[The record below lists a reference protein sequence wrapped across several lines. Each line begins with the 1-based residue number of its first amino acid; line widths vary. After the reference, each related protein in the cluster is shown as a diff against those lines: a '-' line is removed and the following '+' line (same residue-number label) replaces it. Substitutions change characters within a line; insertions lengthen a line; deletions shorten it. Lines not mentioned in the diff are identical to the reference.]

1 MNRLW
6 VRLTLAF
13 GLVIL
18 VAVSAIAWL
27 SVTRSH
33 DAFREYLSFP
43 DPAGFGGLVDVLSE
57 HYRATGGWQD
67 VALVLDGPFSRH
79 MSPETAF
86 WRRRG
91 LTSPE
96 VSRIRVIVANPDGQV
111 VFTQP
116 GRDIGRRLN
125 HDEQAAAEAIV
136 VDGQVVGQVVLS
148 VPPQITP
155 VGPWEQLFLDRLRG
169 VLLWG
174 ALLAGAIAV
183 VLGLGIS
190 RGLTSPLQRL
200 AAATRALASGDLTRR
215 VEVSGS
221 TEVAGLSIAFNEMA
235 AALEEAEQLRQN
247 LIADVAH
254 ELRTPL
260 SVLQGN
266 LQAILD
272 GVYPLDTAEIS
283 QLYEETRLLSR
294 LVGDLHELA
303 LADAGQLPLN
313 FCAAHLAQILKQT
326 TDSLLPTAAAQEIA
340 LALELADELPAVS
353 ADPDRIAQVLRNL
366 LVNALRHTP
375 AGGSV
380 SVHAT
385 PLEGE
390 VEITVADTGEGIAA
404 EDLHRVFDRF
414 WKSDLS
420 RARDDRWGNGSGL
433 GLSIAKSLVEAHG
446 GRIWAE
452 SEPGAGSTFHFTLP
466 FHAGDTPPAS
476 AF

>member
-13 GLVIL
+13 ALVIL

-27 SVTRSH
+27 SVMRSR
-33 DAFREYLSFP
+33 DAFRQYLSYP
-43 DPAGFGGLVDVLSE
+43 DPAGFSGLVDLLSE
-57 HYRATGGWQD
+57 HYSVSGSWQD
-67 VALVLDGPFSRH
+67 VAFVLEDPFARH
-79 MSPETAF
+79 TGPETMF

-91 LTSPE
+91 LAPPE
-96 VSRIRVIVANPDGQV
+96 INRINIIVANASGEV
-111 VFTQP
+111 VFTRP
-116 GRDIGRRLN
+116 GRDVGRQLDRE
-125 HDEQAAAEAIV
+125 EQAAAEAIV
-136 VDGQVVGQVVLS
+136 VDGEVVGQVVVS

-155 VGPWEQLFLDRLRG
+155 VGPWEQLFLDRLRS

-174 ALLAGAIAV
+174 ALLAGGIAV

-190 RGLTSPLQRL
+190 RSLTSPLQRL

-215 VEVSGS
+215 VQVSGS
-221 TEVAGLSIAFNEMA
+221 TEVAELSRAFNEMA
-235 AALEEAEQLRQN
+235 AALEEAEELRQN

-272 GVYPLDTAEIS
+272 GVYTLDREEIS
-283 QLYEETRLLSR
+283 RLYDETRLLSR
-294 LVGDLHELA
+294 LISDLHELA
-303 LADAGQLPLN
+303 LADAGQLHLN
-313 FCAAHLAQILKQT
+313 FQATDLSQVLKRT
-326 TDSLLPTAAAQEIA
+326 TDNLLPSAAAQDVT
-340 LALELADELPAVS
+340 LTLELVLELPAVR

-366 LVNALRHTP
+366 LVNSLRHTA

-380 SVHAT
+380 SVRAR
-385 PLEGE
+385 LSEAE
-390 VEITVADTGEGIAA
+390 VEVTVVDTGEGIAE
-404 EDLHRVFDRF
+404 EDLRHVFDRF
-414 WKSDLS
+414 WKSDTS

-452 SEPGAGSTFHFTLP
+452 SELGVGSSFHFTVP
-466 FHAGDTPPAS
+466 VQGGDPSPGPG
-476 AF
+476 F

>member
-13 GLVIL
+13 AIVIL
-18 VAVSAIAWL
+18 VVVGAIAWL
-27 SVTRSH
+27 SVTRSR
-33 DAFREYLSFP
+33 DAFREYLSYP
-43 DPAGFGGLVDVLSE
+43 DPAGIGGLVEVLGQ
-57 HYRATGGWQD
+57 HYSATGSWYG
-67 VALVLDGPFSRH
+67 VAMVLDAPFARHLSR
-79 MSPETAF
+79 ETTY

-91 LTSPE
+91 LMPPE
-96 VSRIRVIVANPDGQV
+96 IARVSVVVANPTGQV
-111 VFTQP
+111 VFAQP
-116 GRDIGRRLN
+116 GREIGRQLN

-136 VDGQVVGQVVLS
+136 VDGEVVGQVVLS
-148 VPPQITP
+148 VPPHITP
-155 VGPWEQLFLDRLRG
+155 LGPWEQLFLDRVRT

-200 AAATRALASGDLTRR
+200 SAAARALASGDLTSR
-215 VEVSGS
+215 VVVSGS
-221 TEVAGLSIAFNEMA
+221 TEVAEVSRAFNEMA
-235 AALEEAEQLRQN
+235 EDLEEAERLRQN

-272 GVYPLDTAEIS
+272 GVYPMDKD
-283 QLYEETRLLSR
+283 ETSRLHDETLLLSR

-313 FCAAHLAQILKQT
+313 LSTTDLAQVLSRT
-326 TDSLLPTAAAQEIA
+326 TDSLRPAAAVQEVT
-340 LALELADELPAVS
+340 LSLELEHELPAVT

-385 PLEGE
+385 PREGE
-390 VEITVADTGEGIAA
+390 VEIAVADSGDGIAA
-404 EDLHRVFDRF
+404 EDLLHVFDRF
-414 WKSDLS
+414 WKSDPS
-420 RARDDRWGNGSGL
+420 RTRADRWGNGSGL
-433 GLSIAKSLVEAHG
+433 GLSITKSLVEAHG

-452 SEPGAGSTFHFTLP
+452 SEPGAGSTFRFTLP
-466 FHAGDTPPAS
+466 LHTGDAS
-476 AF
+476 QARSF

>member
-33 DAFREYLSFP
+33 DAFREYLSYP
-43 DPAGFGGLVDVLSE
+43 DPAAFTGLVDRLSE
-57 HYRATGGWQD
+57 HYSATGSWEG
-67 VALVLDGPFSRH
+67 VAFVLEGPFAGH
-79 MSPETAF
+79 EGAETMF

-91 LTSPE
+91 LAPPE
-96 VSRIRVIVANPDGQV
+96 VTRINIVVANASGRV
-111 VFTQP
+111 VFAQP
-116 GRDIGRRLN
+116 GRDIGRQLSR
-125 HDEQAAAEAIV
+125 DERAAAEAIV
-136 VDGQVVGQVVLS
+136 VGGEIVGQVVLS

-155 VGPWEQLFLDRLRG
+155 VGPWEELFLERLRS

-174 ALLAGAIAV
+174 ALLAGGIAV

-190 RGLTSPLQRL
+190 RSLTSPLQRL
-200 AAATRALASGDLTRR
+200 AEATRALASGDLTRR
-215 VEVSGS
+215 VKVSGS
-221 TEVAGLSIAFNEMA
+221 TEVAELSRAFNEMA
-235 AALEEAEQLRQN
+235 AALQEAEQLRQN

-272 GVYPLDTAEIS
+272 GVYPLDQAEIS
-283 QLYEETRLLSR
+283 RLYDETRLLSR
-294 LVGDLHELA
+294 LISDLHELA
-303 LADAGQLPLN
+303 LADAGQLHLN
-313 FCAAHLAQILKQT
+313 LQPTDLTPVLKRT
-326 TDSLLPTAAAQEIA
+326 TDSVLPAAEVQDVR
-340 LALELADELPAVS
+340 LTLELPPELPAVR

-375 AGGSV
+375 AGGSLSV
-380 SVHAT
+380 SARA
-385 PLEGE
+385 LEGE
-390 VEITVADTGEGIAA
+390 VEIAVADTGEGIAA
-404 EDLHRVFDRF
+404 EDLRHVFDRF
-414 WKSDLS
+414 WKLDTS
-420 RARDDRWGNGSGL
+420 RTRDDRWGNGSGL

-452 SEPGAGSTFHFTLP
+452 SELGVGSTFRFRLP
-466 FHAGDTPPAS
+466 LYAVEATPAS
-476 AF
+476 DF